1 MRIPEKRNKTP
12 QQHKNKAPAAKQSRK
27 GRGGMQQGRNKKPFF
42 VSPGDIAEA
51 NLNKMRI
58 DAASDAV
65 ADVQP
70 PPSIEAENSWQQA
83 LQLWLNWNEA
93 YEQEMA
99 CLFKSGKS
107 TQRVEYS
114 MDQLDDARQE
124 AVRLS
129 ETIIRQ

>member
-1 MRIPEKRNKTP
+1 MRIPKKETRPRSNTKT
-12 QQHKNKAPAAKQSRK
+12 KARAAKQSRN
-27 GRGGMQQGRNKKPFF
+27 GRGGKQQRRNKNRFF

-51 NLNKMRI
+51 DLNKMRI

-70 PPSIEAENSWQQA
+70 PPSIEAENAWQQA

-99 CLFKSGKS
+99 CLFKSGQPM
-107 TQRVEYS
+107 QRVEYS